1 MEYQK
6 IKNLLENTP
15 NQPTKFRK
23 KNGLK
28 INDGSREMHNT
39 NSQIKFETSMLRS
52 SLCDYSDPYILV
64 SATIKVPNTAA
75 AAAAAA
81 ANPSNRKNIIIK
93 YCFIFPNCT
102 SEVNN
107 TQIDNAK
114 EIDKVMPMYNLTV
127 TIVIH

>member
-1 MEYQK
+1 M
-6 IKNLLENTP
+6 
-15 NQPTKFRK
+15 
-23 KNGLK
+23 K
-28 INDGSREMHNT
+28 INDGSREIHNT
-39 NSQIKFETSMLRS
+39 NSQIRFETSMLRS

-75 AAAAAA
+75 AAAAA
-81 ANPSNRKNIIIK
+81 NPSNRKNIIIK
-93 YCFIFPNCT
+93 YCVLFPNCT

-114 EIDKVMPMYNLTV
+114 DIDKVMPMYNLTV